1 MNFYVVV
8 FVLLLVGLFLLLGIS
23 LRQLIPKHEKK
34 ISVAG
39 ELFTEKRQRL
49 LKPKYNRLER
59 HKNNVEMAIRAGES
73 KITFAKYLQAVVIFS
88 ILGFLL
94 GLLFGNLLLS
104 LSMAICLP
112 CIPYQYLKMRSA
124 GHKKQ
129 LISQMESAVSIITN
143 TYLQCDDIRHA
154 VRASLPNIDQPLKSI
169 LIELDT
175 ALLFGT
181 NTIEALLHV
190 RSRIESSTWREWID
204 RLIQCQENRSM
215 KNLLPPIIAD
225 ITDIRQI
232 QEELDTKMADI
243 WREHIVISV
252 IVLGSIPLM
261 RLLNA
266 QWYNYLAN
274 TLLGQLVVALTFV
287 VTFLATFYVI
297 RVNQPISAE
306 V

>member
-1 MNFYVVV
+1 MNFYVIV
-8 FVLLLVGLFLLLGIS
+8 FVLFLVGLFLLLGIS
-23 LRQLIPKHEKK
+23 PRQLIPKHEKK

-39 ELFTEKRQRL
+39 ELFTEKRQRI
-49 LKPKYNRLER
+49 KNSKYSWLQR
-59 HKNNVEMAIRAGES
+59 HQNNVEMAIRAGES
-73 KITFAKYLQAVVIFS
+73 KITFPRYLQAVAIFS
-88 ILGFLL
+88 IAGFLL

-104 LSMAICLP
+104 ISMAVCLP
-112 CIPYQYLKMRSA
+112 CIPYQYIKMRSA

-129 LISQMESAVSIITN
+129 LITQMESAVSIITN
-143 TYLQCDDIRHA
+143 TYLQCDNILYA
-154 VRASLPNIDQPLKSI
+154 VQSSLPNIDQPLKSV
-169 LIELDT
+169 LYELET
-175 ALLFGT
+175 ALTFRM
-181 NTIEALLHV
+181 NTVEALTKV
-190 RSRIESSTWREWID
+190 RPRIESSIWREWID
-204 RLIQCQENRSM
+204 RLIQCQENRTM
-215 KNLLPPIIAD
+215 KNLLPPIIAE

-243 WREHIVISV
+243 WREHIMISV

-266 QWYNYLAN
+266 QWYSYLAN